1 MGGSLRRSSFC
12 IVCVLGLVLFVWAAP
27 AAADEGSG
35 RATRPDNSSFLFD
48 KEAFGI
54 KGLQSEAGTPEAFSR
69 LSLRLYGG
77 YGYIGA
83 ADVNTGA
90 RGFFDIFELY
100 AAYGMGTFTGTY
112 SPLHGGL
119 DFGVDLVYQITPNI
133 GLGLGAGFM
142 RNSQSSTGTFTYEAE
157 EGVTTSQPTISAI
170 PIRLGAF
177 FTVPLSPK
185 VDLTAEL
192 GGAYYAGLEFDLAE
206 RLEYGP
212 ADWVEFMYSGG
223 EAGSS
228 NLGFHGGLGFEYKLS
243 PKTGVFVQAV
253 GRYAKL
259 GNFKTASSIMNDS
272 GGNSNASDGVL
283 YIRTET
289 DIDWTY
295 NEFVVRDTPPV
306 DDADTTYREPKFDLS
321 GFSLQAGIRFRF

>member
-1 MGGSLRRSSFC
+1 MVGSLRRSSLWL
-12 IVCVLGLVLFVWAAP
+12 VCVLGLVLVVWAAP

-35 RATRPDNSSFLFD
+35 RAARPDNSSFLFD

-54 KGLQSEAGTPEAFSR
+54 KGLQAEAGGAEGFSK

-83 ADVNTGA
+83 SDVNAGA

-100 AAYGMGTFTGTY
+100 AAYGIGTFTGTY

-119 DFGVDLVYQITPNI
+119 DFGVDLIYQITPNI

-142 RNSQSSTGTFTYEAE
+142 RNSQSSTGTFTYEAD
-157 EGVTTSQPTISAI
+157 EGVTTSQPTVSAI

-192 GGAYYAGLEFDLAE
+192 GGAYYAGLEFDLTE

-212 ADWVEFMYSGG
+212 DDWVEFMYSGG

-243 PKTGVFVQAV
+243 SKTGVFVQAV

-272 GGNSNASDGVL
+272 GSNSNTSDGIL
-283 YIRTET
+283 YLRANT
-289 DIDWTY
+289 DPDFTY
-295 NEFVVRDTPPV
+295 SDFVVRDIPPV
-306 DDADTTYREPKFDLS
+306 DDADTTYREPTFDFS
-321 GFSLQAGIRFRF
+321 GFSLQAGLRIRF